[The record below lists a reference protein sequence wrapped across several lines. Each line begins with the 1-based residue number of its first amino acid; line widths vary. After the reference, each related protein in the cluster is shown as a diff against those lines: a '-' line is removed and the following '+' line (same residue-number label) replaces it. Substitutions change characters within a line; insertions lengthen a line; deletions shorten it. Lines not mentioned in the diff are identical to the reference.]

1 MGNAFAT
8 NLTRL
13 TDTPTPVQVN
23 TLTHTHTHTHAQET
37 NKKNEFQCL
46 LISPEICL
54 LCRGHAAIG
63 SPYRKL
69 LESNLGKFSSFFM
82 IFCLILRF
90 FNFFFLFSNM
100 SFFFFKFLSN
110 IEMPQAVNLRECHA
124 QHNRNKKFFFFKFTQ
139 KKNKNWSRW
148 SKSSTLL
155 AYVAIIKLV
164 RFYFSPLCVLFCAP
178 WIISISEY
186 FLLLYLSENDLHFW
200 WVRLISRVQKKKGKK
215 KARAILITISG
226 AF

>member
-1 MGNAFAT
+1 MSVNFPGNLSA
-8 NLTRL
+8 LSGTRGYRFSL
-13 TDTPTPVQVN
+13 SKITWKQFGKIFLIFYDFLSHFTI
-23 TLTHTHTHTHAQET
+23 
-37 NKKNEFQCL
+37 FQLFFSL
-46 LISPEICL
+46 LQHVL
-54 LCRGHAAIG
+54 
-63 SPYRKL
+63 
-69 LESNLGKFSSFFM
+69 
-82 IFCLILRF
+82 
-90 FNFFFLFSNM
+90 
-100 SFFFFKFLSN
+100 FFFFKFLSN

-200 WVRLISRVQKKKGKK
+200 WVRLISRVQKKKRKK